1 MIRRAG
7 LAIAVAILVFA
18 GGTAQAQRGV
28 RVFTASLAPDQE
40 VPAVA
45 SSARGFFIA
54 RVNTQQKTIDYTL
67 SYDGLNADVR
77 QAHIH
82 FGQPNVNGGIVVW
95 LCGTTPNNPGPA
107 GTQTCPQSGTITGTA
122 TAQDVQA
129 VTAQGVSAG
138 DIDDV
143 LAALANGLA
152 YANVHTAQS
161 QGGEIR
167 GKINADR
174 GRR

>member
-1 MIRRAG
+1 MMRRAG
-7 LAIAVAILVFA
+7 LALAIAILVLA
-18 GGTAQAQRGV
+18 SGTAQAQRGV
-28 RVFTASLAPDQE
+28 RVFSASLVPDQE

-45 SSARGFFIA
+45 SPARGFFIA
-54 RVNTQQKTIDYTL
+54 RVNTQQKTIDYVL
-67 SYDGLNADVR
+67 SYDGLQADVR

-95 LCGTTPNNPGPA
+95 LCTTPQITTAPA
-107 GTQTCPQSGTITGTA
+107 GTQTCPQSGTITGLA

-129 VTAQGVSAG
+129 VTTQGINAG

-143 LAALANGLA
+143 LAAIRNGQA
-152 YANVHTAQS
+152 YANVHTVGS
-161 QGGEIR
+161 PGGEIR
-167 GKINADR
+167 GKINADS